1 MTVTDN
7 TVRSISQSIGEFGNS
22 FVKPMSTMPDLDY
35 SNYRP
40 YSTAT
45 NYDYPSNYP
54 IYSHSSPLFSTGS
67 KSYYPSSMDSMS
79 NLNQFYSHP
88 GKTTIIRFLFSLSL
102 AAADS
107 SSIYSSSNSNSN
119 PFNYSPGLFFGW
131 NNDSSALMRT
141 PSTSYPTYPG
151 SRRRITFIW
160 SSINAF
166 VVDPYSISQ
175 EKSRPSNP
183 IYPSYFPP
191 IPPTNY
197 SLLPPPPPPPL
208 PLPPTSSTNRTVSQ
222 SASTSQR
229 LMPSKINKRP
239 RLTAPIRREILKLK
253 GSQPSLFIWEIQQK
267 LLQNG
272 ICTSQ
277 TLPTVNFFLSEFLFW
292 IFLLS
297 ACRYSTCS

>member
-1 MTVTDN
+1 MMTVTDN

-151 SRRRITFIW
+151 SRRRITFI
-160 SSINAF
+160 
-166 VVDPYSISQ
+166 
-175 EKSRPSNP
+175 
-183 IYPSYFPP
+183 
-191 IPPTNY
+191 
-197 SLLPPPPPPPL
+197 
-208 PLPPTSSTNRTVSQ
+208 
-222 SASTSQR
+222 
-229 LMPSKINKRP
+229 
-239 RLTAPIRREILKLK
+239 
-253 GSQPSLFIWEIQQK
+253 
-267 LLQNG
+267 
-272 ICTSQ
+272 
-277 TLPTVNFFLSEFLFW
+277 
-292 IFLLS
+292 
-297 ACRYSTCS
+297 